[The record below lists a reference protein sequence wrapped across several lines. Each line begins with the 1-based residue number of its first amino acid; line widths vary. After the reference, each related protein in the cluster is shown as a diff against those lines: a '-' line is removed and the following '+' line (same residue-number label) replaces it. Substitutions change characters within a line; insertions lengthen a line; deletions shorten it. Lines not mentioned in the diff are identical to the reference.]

1 MNKYAFMIVLSGLTC
16 LSCGSGWAA
25 VDAAGRPI
33 AGTVT
38 STPTRTPSTVLP
50 ATPAPVTAPSTVAP
64 TVAAPSP
71 AITPTTVVPITPA
84 SVAIPSPPSTTGS
97 IDTDPAATMADE
109 NQGVD
114 VDENSRLDHVQ
125 QNSQLLAPRQ
135 GRDGLALFDAEKKAA
150 PDRYVASEL
159 VLISADMAQAKQVAG
174 ELQSWQ
180 ARVVRRRVL
189 PQLGLVISVFRLSG
203 DGDTQETAR
212 QILEQMPDL
221 ELALN
226 HYYRAQNSPGK
237 QANQA
242 FYQAVAAPGKLHCQR
257 PLRLGLLDGPINDK
271 HASLNATQITQQR
284 FVGRSHSL
292 ASARH
297 ASAIASL
304 WLGNGRDDAP
314 DGLVPD
320 AHVYNGIVME
330 AGEQELAS
338 MENLIVGLDWL
349 LQQKVDVIN
358 LSLTGPDNRLLRR
371 AIGLSTPHSV
381 IVAAAGNTGNN
392 IPLYPAAYPAVV
404 AVAAVDARLRLAE
417 DATHGDFVDLVAPG
431 VDLWLADAEGG
442 YRYMSGSSMASPW
455 VAAAVALAGLADKQI
470 TTLFQHAQDLGTKG
484 KDPNFGWGLLQFLPS
499 GNCR

>member
-1 MNKYAFMIVLSGLTC
+1 MTKYIAMIVLSGLVS

-33 AGTVT
+33 AGTDT
-38 STPTRTPSTVLP
+38 STPTSTPSTVLP
-50 ATPAPVTAPSTVAP
+50 ATSAPVTPPSTVAP
-64 TVAAPSP
+64 PVATPSP
-71 AITPTTVVPITPA
+71 AITSTTVVPIKPA
-84 SVAIPSPPSTTGS
+84 PVAIPSPPSTTGS
-97 IDTDPAATMADE
+97 IDTEPAATGA
-109 NQGVD
+109 
-114 VDENSRLDHVQ
+114 DENSRLDYVQ

-135 GRDGLALFDAEKKAA
+135 GRDELVLFDAEKNAA
-150 PDRYVASEL
+150 PDSYVASEL
-159 VLISADMAQAKQVAG
+159 VLISADMAQAKQAAG
-174 ELQSWQ
+174 ELQSWR

-203 DGDTQETAR
+203 DEDTQETAR

-226 HYYRAQNSPGK
+226 HYYRAQNSPDK
-237 QANQA
+237 QPNQA
-242 FYQAVAAPGKLHCQR
+242 FYQAVAAPTRLHCRR

-271 HASLNATQITQQR
+271 HVSLNATQITQQR
-284 FVGRSHSL
+284 FVGRRHAI

-330 AGEQELAS
+330 AGEQGLAS

-358 LSLTGPDNRLLRR
+358 LSLAGPDNRLLRR
-371 AIGLSTPHSV
+371 AIERSTPHSV
-381 IVAAAGNTGNN
+381 VVAAAGNSANN

-431 VDLWLADAEGG
+431 VDLWLADADGG

-455 VAAAVALAGLADKQI
+455 VAAAVALAGLADKQL

-484 KDPNFGWGLLQFLPS
+484 KDPHFGWGLLRFLPS
-499 GNCR
+499 GNCH

>member
-1 MNKYAFMIVLSGLTC
+1 MNKYVFMIVLSGLIG
-16 LSCGSGWAA
+16 LSCGRGWAA

-33 AGTVT
+33 AETVT
-38 STPTRTPSTVLP
+38 STPTRTPSTV
-50 ATPAPVTAPSTVAP
+50 AP
-64 TVAAPSP
+64 PSP
-71 AITPTTVVPITPA
+71 AITPTTAVPIKPA

-97 IDTDPAATMADE
+97 VDTEPAATMADE
-109 NQGVD
+109 NRDVD
-114 VDENSRLDHVQ
+114 ADENSRLDYVQ

-135 GRDGLALFDAEKKAA
+135 GRDGLALFDTAKNAA
-150 PDRYVASEL
+150 PDSYVASEL
-159 VLISADMAQAKQVAG
+159 VLISADMAHAKQAAG
-174 ELQSWQ
+174 DLQPWQ

-203 DGDTQETAR
+203 DVESDADTQETAR
-212 QILEQMPDL
+212 RILEQMPDL

-226 HYYRAQNSPGK
+226 HYYRAQNSPDK
-237 QANQA
+237 QPNQA
-242 FYQAVAAPGKLHCQR
+242 FYNAVAAPTKLHCRR
-257 PLRLGLLDGPINDK
+257 PLRLGLLDGPINDN
-271 HASLNATQITQQR
+271 HASLNASQITQQR
-284 FVGRSHSL
+284 FVGRRH
-292 ASARH
+292 AIAGARH

-330 AGEQELAS
+330 AGEQGLAS

-358 LSLTGPDNRLLRR
+358 LSLAGPDNRLLRR
-371 AIGLSTPHSV
+371 AIEQSTPHSV
-381 IVAAAGNTGNN
+381 IVAAAGNSGNN

-431 VDLWLADAEGG
+431 VDLWLADADGG

-455 VAAAVALAGLADKQI
+455 VAAAVAMAGLADKQLD
-470 TTLFQHAQDLGTKG
+470 TLFQHAQDLGTKG
-484 KDPNFGWGLLQFLPS
+484 KDLHFGWGLLQFLPS
-499 GNCR
+499 GNCRQ